1 MKFFHRVLGA
11 LLVTALAAA
20 VAAPAL
26 AQKSKVQKSEG
37 KFVEFDPENS
47 TITVKQKGQNVVY
60 NVKPEGSVLT
70 RTTVS
75 MNAAPATVPDIPPGA
90 PVIVYW
96 MPDESD
102 KKKKFAR
109 KIDAPKVPEELLD
122 QYE

>member
-1 MKFFHRVLGA
+1 MWFIQRASVA
-11 LLVTALAAA
+11 LLVAVFAIA
-20 VAAPAL
+20 VADPAL
-26 AQKSKVQKSEG
+26 AQTSKVKKDEG
-37 KFVEFDPENS
+37 KFVEFDPESS
-47 TITVKQKGQNVVY
+47 TITVKQKGKNVVY

-96 MPDESD
+96 LPDEKD
-102 KKKKFAR
+102 KNKKFAR